1 MDALIAL
8 LAEKAKTV
16 RKHLL
21 TMIHTANAGH
31 PGGSLSAADIVTA
44 LYFHEMNIRPD
55 EPDWQERDRFI
66 LSKGHCCPVVYSAL
80 AMRGFFP
87 MEELYTLR
95 ELGSRLQGHPDMR
108 KVLGMDMT
116 TGSLGQGLSAGVG
129 MAIAAKRDNLPGRVF
144 VLLGDGETQEGQI
157 WEAAMTA
164 AQYALD
170 NLVAIVDKN
179 RIQNDDFVA
188 DLMNVDPM
196 EDKWRAFNWE
206 AFTMDGHNMEEIV
219 ATFCAIRECRG
230 KGKPVIIVANTVK
243 GKGVSFMEND
253 PAWHGAAPTATQL
266 AQAHTEID
274 SGFTNQAATVRIL
287 KENDE

>member
-1 MDALIAL
+1 MDPLVAPLT
-8 LAEKAKTV
+8 EKAKTV

-21 TMIHTANAGH
+21 TMIHTAGAGH

-44 LYFHEMNIRPD
+44 LYFSEMNIRPD
-55 EPDWQERDRFI
+55 EPDWLERDRFV
-66 LSKGHCCPVVYSAL
+66 LSKGHCCPVIYSAL

-108 KVLGMDMT
+108 KVPGLDMT
-116 TGSLGQGLSAGVG
+116 TGSLGQGLSAGAG

-144 VLLGDGETQEGQI
+144 VLLGDGETQEGQV

-164 AQYALD
+164 AQYELD

-188 DLMNVDPM
+188 SLMQVDPM

-206 AFTMDGHNMEEIV
+206 VFTMDGNSMEEIV
-219 ATFCAIRECRG
+219 ATFDKIRECRG
-230 KGKPVIIVANTVK
+230 KGKPVVIVANTVK

-253 PAWHGAAPTATQL
+253 PAWHGACPTAEQL
-266 AQAHTEID
+266 ARACAEID
-274 SGFTNQAATVRIL
+274 SGFKNYAATAHHQG
-287 KENDE
+287 E

>member
-1 MDALIAL
+1 MPPLIASL
-8 LAEKAKTV
+8 TEQAKVV

-21 TMIHTANAGH
+21 TMIHKAGAGH

-44 LYFHEMNIRPD
+44 LYFNEMDIRPD
-55 EPDWQERDRFI
+55 EPDWRERDRFI
-66 LSKGHCCPVVYSAL
+66 LSKGHCCPVVYTAL

-108 KVLGMDMT
+108 KVPGLDMT

-129 MAIAAKRDNLPGRVF
+129 MAVSAKRDNLPSRVF
-144 VLLGDGETQEGQI
+144 VVLGDGETQEGQI

-164 AQYALD
+164 ARYKLD
-170 NLVAIVDKN
+170 NLVAIVDRN

-188 DLMNVDPM
+188 NLMPVDPM

-206 AFTMDGHNMEEIV
+206 VFTVDGHDMAMIV
-219 ATFCAIRECRG
+219 DTFSNVRDCKG
-230 KGKPVIIVANTVK
+230 KGKPVVIVANTVK

-253 PAWHGAAPTATQL
+253 PAWHGAAPTAEQL
-266 AQAHTEID
+266 VQACAEID
-274 SGFTNQAATVRIL
+274 AGFTNGTPHPNL
-287 KENDE
+287 